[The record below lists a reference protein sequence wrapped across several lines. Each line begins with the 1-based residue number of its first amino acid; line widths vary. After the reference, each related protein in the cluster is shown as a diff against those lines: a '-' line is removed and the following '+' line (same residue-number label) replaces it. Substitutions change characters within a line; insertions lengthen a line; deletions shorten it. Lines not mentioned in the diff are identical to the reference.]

1 VTGAGETDTGYEIDG
16 TALTITSSGTYT
28 VSGSCADGSIKVKK
42 STTGVTLVLD
52 GLTLTSENTAAI
64 TCGKSSEVTILV
76 SNGTE
81 NSLSDTEQNND
92 DNYPENE
99 NAENAVIKC
108 KDGSLVT
115 LCGDGELTITA
126 NGKNGIKSGATTD
139 EDGEASLT
147 IRDLTLNIDAPVN
160 DAINAEQLL
169 NVESG
174 TLTIDAADDAIHC
187 DLVLNI
193 GADGTDGPT
202 IDITNCCEGL
212 EGAELNV
219 CSGDI
224 TINASDDCL
233 NAANSDLTDY
243 DFTMT
248 ISGGTIDAYS
258 SAGDGFDSNGD
269 LTITGDTV
277 IVWTA
282 NTADRSQTV
291 NRPRA
296 LTVRCQTARSQS
308 FSTGKCPKCPA
319 ASAPHRPVGRE
330 APLTATPQRATVP
343 PIPLQLPNGRDK
355 EKQTARA
362 GRLLFAV
369 CSVLHHLKT
378 DDHAAALGIVAA
390 KTTAGTDLNVCF
402 GKVPAQRSG
411 ERPSR
416 LWIFGVVDAHL
427 AAVVAS
433 FQKLLYHR
441 RARLF
446 FAAAFFNGLDR
457 ALKTCG
463 GEDLNAE
470 NADGTRGDFAD
481 AAVLRQI
488 VQGLKTEEEVRGGKI
503 FLRLFADHI
512 EGEALGVQLCEL
524 LCEQLHL
531 RSCAQRV
538 KDVNFDLGMRL
549 EIHVAR
555 GHGRG
560 TGAGQAACD
569 GNDENLIRALE
580 RLEPAVEAGAGRAGF
595 AVVGREI
602 VEQLVRVERFI
613 VHKVALAGADGHGHA
628 LIGYALQH
636 REVGR
641 GVGDQFHHGEASKK
655 IIGYSKT
662 CCQVKSSLTT
672 IQRFSITV
680 NRFLKNLLTFFS
692 PKFKMMKTQFERRSS
707 YGRKYAQPSGGVCP
721 KLSYPAARGDPRRGA
736 VSRTGDALCQSIH
749 HGMRAQS
756 HHGLDGQ
763 QLC

>member
-1 VTGAGETDTGYEIDG
+1 MEPWCPSAIERVMERPMPKPLPFLCTSALALSLTACAGTINNSTTDTASNVTFTFTDSGVTAAGETDTGYEIDG

-108 KDGSLVT
+108 KDSSLVT
-115 LCGDGELTITA
+115 LCGDGELTITV

-258 SAGDGFDSNGD
+258 STGDGFDSNGD

-308 FSTGKCPKCPA
+308 FPTGKCPKCPA

-369 CSVLHHLKT
+369 CSVLHRLKT

-411 ERPSR
+411 ECPSR

-427 AAVVAS
+427 AAVVVS

-470 NADGTRGDFAD
+470 NADGARGDFAD

-503 FLRLFADHI
+503 FLCLFADHI

-531 RSCAQRV
+531 RSRAQRV

-549 EIHVAR
+549 EIHVTR

-602 VEQLVRVERFI
+602 VEQLVCVERFI

-655 IIGYSKT
+655 IIGY
-662 CCQVKSSLTT
+662 
-672 IQRFSITV
+672 
-680 NRFLKNLLTFFS
+680 
-692 PKFKMMKTQFERRSS
+692 
-707 YGRKYAQPSGGVCP
+707 
-721 KLSYPAARGDPRRGA
+721 
-736 VSRTGDALCQSIH
+736 
-749 HGMRAQS
+749 
-756 HHGLDGQ
+756 
-763 QLC
+763 